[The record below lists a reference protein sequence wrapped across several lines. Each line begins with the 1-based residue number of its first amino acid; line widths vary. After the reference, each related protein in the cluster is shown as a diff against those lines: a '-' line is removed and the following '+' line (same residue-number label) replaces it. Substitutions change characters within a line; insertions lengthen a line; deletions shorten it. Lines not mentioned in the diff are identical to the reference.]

1 MPKLSSITDH
11 THHEHTL
18 IKRTDLAPF
27 KCDGCQQFGYNVG
40 YSCSEKC
47 DFQLHPPCT
56 EKFGTY
62 IRLRHFKCNFIHLRE
77 PPEKPTICAI
87 CDDAI
92 NAYVYSCVDEGCTNR
107 LHPSCAALP
116 HVLKVREDGVLLDLK
131 KTINKRCYICR
142 ERELGGHRTWS
153 YVVRSNTSIQFH
165 ITCMREMMVRYW
177 DRDHLLGA
185 PAQDDGGKSP
195 ARTLDKAK
203 SQRFSVVSIFGAM
216 LGIGES
222 EADLN
227 MRSFLDSLAS

>member
-1 MPKLSSITDH
+1 MPKLTSIKDH

-27 KCDGCQQFGYNVG
+27 KCDGCQQFGFNIG
-40 YSCSEKC
+40 YSCNEKC

-62 IRLRHFKCNFIHLRE
+62 IRLRQFKCNFLHLRE

-92 NAYVYSCVDEGCTNR
+92 NGYVYSCADEGCTTR

-116 HVLKVREDGVLLDLK
+116 HVLKVHEDGLLLDLK

-142 ERELGGHRTWS
+142 ERELSGHRTWS
-153 YVVRSNTSIQFH
+153 YVVRNKSNIQFH
-165 ITCMREMMVRYW
+165 ITCMREMLVRYW
-177 DRDHLLGA
+177 DRAHDLGF
-185 PAQDDGGKSP
+185 PIEDDGCKSP
-195 ARTLDKAK
+195 ARTLDRAK
-203 SQRFSVVSIFGAM
+203 SQRFSVASIFGAM
-216 LGIGES
+216 LGIET

>member
-1 MPKLSSITDH
+1 MPKLSTITDH

-77 PPEKPTICAI
+77 PPEKPAICAI
-87 CDDAI
+87 CDDAV
-92 NAYVYSCVDEGCTNR
+92 NAYVYSCADEGCTNR

-153 YVVRSNTSIQFH
+153 YVVRSKPSIQFH

-185 PAQDDGGKSP
+185 PAEADGGKSP

-203 SQRFSVVSIFGAM
+203 SQRFSVGSIFGAM